1 MTAQFIGKYCSQ
13 LQSAAALINRRHQ
26 GQGANSHGTQY
37 IPRDVLGPGLLLVR
51 AAAGCCRLL
60 LSANR
65 RPAGQYIPRDILG
78 PMGIQYWR
86 RFSRPFFGHKESEF
100 DMYEENKSCLELKN
114 LLLCFSE
121 FNCQING
128 FQCIGA
134 DFRGRF

>member
-37 IPRDVLGPGLLLVR
+37 IPRDVLGP
-51 AAAGCCRLL
+51 
-60 LSANR
+60 
-65 RPAGQYIPRDILG
+65 
-78 PMGIQYWR
+78 MGIQYWR
-86 RFSRPFFGHKESEF
+86 RFLRPFFGHKESEF